1 MSTELAP
8 AGTGRG
14 AGRRA
19 RGWRRSVLATLGILA
34 IAVTGLGIAGAFR
47 APHLDDAS
55 VAAATALQRPDQR
68 LVLQADQAIE
78 PVEAGD
84 VRIAPDTPIDVSSD
98 GRAITVRFT
107 GMLRALTEYT
117 VSVDVRGSSTGVA
130 GAWEYAF
137 TTPDLDVSVLV
148 RDLEGPDQVVRRAV
162 SGADSAVLFRAD
174 RIQEFALT
182 PDGVAAIVLDEA
194 ASGPAAAAGRLV
206 LAPAGET
213 ITQEVALPGEGRI
226 QQLHASETTGRIGFT
241 FSSTD
246 TRDPDAV
253 SSRLLLFDPLDPSG
267 IVRPVAGLDGEPVSV
282 IDWMFVPGTPY
293 LVAHTFGEAVLLVDT
308 SDPEA
313 VPAPLGEHAELRGF
327 LPGSLTLVVA
337 DPLSG
342 GLLDLRDGGTTEFT
356 PPDDG
361 LEEGVYRG
369 ALLALTEDSY
379 VEVVSRPS
387 GDSGFVLD
395 YEVLLVDAEGATT
408 IYDPPSGVPIR
419 AICLSPNAQ
428 YVAVELQDAAG
439 EPDGYPNVPGRTA
452 STTYF
457 VDLETGAANRGIT
470 GFATSWCG

>member
-1 MSTELAP
+1 MSTDVLP
-8 AGTGRG
+8 AGHGRG

-19 RGWRRSVLATLGILA
+19 RGWRRSVLATVGILSV
-34 IAVTGLGIAGAFR
+34 AVAGLGLAGTFR

-55 VAAATALQRPDQR
+55 VAAATALLRPDQR
-68 LVLQADQAIE
+68 LVLQADQEIE
-78 PVEAGD
+78 PVEASD
-84 VRIAPDTPIDVSSD
+84 VRISPATPIEVSAD
-98 GRAITVRFT
+98 GRAVTVRFP

-117 VSVDVRGSSTGVA
+117 VSVDVRGASTGVA
-130 GAWEYAF
+130 GSWEYAF
-137 TTPDLDVSVLV
+137 TTPDLDVAVLV
-148 RDLEGPDQVVRRAV
+148 RDLERPDEVVRRAV
-162 SGADSAVLFRAD
+162 SGDDPEVLFRAD

-182 PDGVAAIVLDEA
+182 PDGVAAIVLDESA
-194 ASGPAAAAGRLV
+194 TGPAAAAGRVV
-206 LAPAGET
+206 LAPEGET
-213 ITQEVALPGEGRI
+213 ITQEISLPGEGRL

-246 TRDPDAV
+246 TRDPEAV

-267 IVRPVAGLDGEPVSV
+267 VVRPVTGLDGEPVSV

-327 LPGSLTLVVA
+327 LPGTLRLVVA

-342 GLLDLRDGGTTEFT
+342 GLLDLRDGGTSEFT

-369 ALLALTEDSY
+369 ALLALTEDRY

-395 YEVLLVDAEGATT
+395 YEVLLVDEEGAVT
-408 IYDPPSGVPIR
+408 IYDPPEGVPIR
-419 AICLSPNAQ
+419 AVCLSPNAQ
-428 YVAVELQDAAG
+428 FLAVELQDPAG
-439 EPDGYPNVPGRTA
+439 EPDGYPNLPGRTA

-457 VDLETGAANRGIT
+457 VDLETGSANRGIQ
-470 GFATSWCG
+470 GFASSWCA